1 MTKRFVPLL
10 AVLVAGLALTPTA
23 TFADN
28 GSLAPTSTGETGL
41 FTLFSGE
48 SLPQGQW
55 SFGLYYNNWDRLAV
69 EDSPLPLVPVAKD
82 RDYDWNRLSASVGYG
97 ITDNF
102 EISLMLPYEIYDD
115 NGTKT
120 GAARIN
126 GRYFVNDDIDADG
139 LGNARLGMKWNA
151 FTSDDKKSHF
161 GLNAFIEAPTGD
173 DDEGVATGDT
183 GFGLGLAYD
192 INNWFLNLGY
202 RDPGDPDNVD
212 VAEEILAGVGYAAK
226 INDRFS
232 WLTEIAATV
241 YTGDDPT
248 PEDDIDLT
256 TGGRLWLG
264 ADETWA
270 FNFALRTNLAQ
281 LNDTDE
287 FCPLGG
293 LVGLTYFPRMF
304 REKAEAARIAAEEEA
319 RRKAEEEARRIAAE
333 EEARRKAEEEA
344 RRKAAEEEARRKA
357 EEEARRKAQQAPPP
371 PPPPPVIE
379 EVCQFAANSA
389 RVDNRCKAT
398 LDEVALR
405 MKQEGNR
412 IALVIG
418 YSDSRGADRANE
430 RASVKRAEAVKSYL
444 VTRHGIDPSRI
455 TAEGK
460 GEADPVGDNATAA
473 GRAQNRRAVIV
484 LKVQ

>member
-10 AVLVAGLALTPTA
+10 AVLVAGLALAPTA

-264 ADETWA
+264 ATRPGPSTSPCAPTSRSSTTPMSSAPWA
-270 FNFALRTNLAQ
+270 
-281 LNDTDE
+281 
-287 FCPLGG
+287 
-293 LVGLTYFPRMF
+293 
-304 REKAEAARIAAEEEA
+304 
-319 RRKAEEEARRIAAE
+319 
-333 EEARRKAEEEA
+333 
-344 RRKAAEEEARRKA
+344 
-357 EEEARRKAQQAPPP
+357 
-371 PPPPPVIE
+371 
-379 EVCQFAANSA
+379 
-389 RVDNRCKAT
+389 
-398 LDEVALR
+398 
-405 MKQEGNR
+405 
-412 IALVIG
+412 
-418 YSDSRGADRANE
+418 
-430 RASVKRAEAVKSYL
+430 ASS
-444 VTRHGIDPSRI
+444 G
-455 TAEGK
+455 
-460 GEADPVGDNATAA
+460 
-473 GRAQNRRAVIV
+473 
-484 LKVQ
+484 